1 MDCDKY
7 SIEDENNLQISI
19 PILHLIFVP
28 LLIFTSLQWYSAPI
42 MSRFDLFFVILDE
55 CNPTIDEA
63 IAR

>member
-28 LLIFTSLQWYSAPI
+28 LLIFTLLYFNGIQHQ
-42 MSRFDLFFVILDE
+42 L
-55 CNPTIDEA
+55 
-63 IAR
+63 